1 MSIEKPFKITIEAHG
16 DRASVE
22 KPRSDLDVHEMED
35 VIKYVLLASG
45 WGVDEVTI
53 RLR

>member
-22 KPRSDLDVHEMED
+22 KPRSDLDIHDMED
-35 VIKYVLLASG
+35 AVKYVLLASG
-45 WGVDEVTI
+45 WSVDEVTI

>member
-1 MSIEKPFKITIEAHG
+1 MSIEKPFRLTLEAHG
-16 DRASVE
+16 DKVIVE
-22 KPRSDLDVHEMED
+22 KPRSDLDVYEMED

-45 WGVDEVTI
+45 WSVDEVTI